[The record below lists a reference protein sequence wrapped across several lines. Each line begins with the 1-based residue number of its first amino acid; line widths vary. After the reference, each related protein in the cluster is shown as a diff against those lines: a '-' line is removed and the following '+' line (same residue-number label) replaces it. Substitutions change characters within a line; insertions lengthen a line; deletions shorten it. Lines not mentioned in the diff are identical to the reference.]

1 MCMHESEPERPT
13 NIPPPTWE
21 ARGDTERV
29 LYIIDES
36 PEPLLELN
44 ALPITLPAR
53 EAASI
58 VAEMTTGLHPSLIPF
73 NWKWRKVYLAFAPDL
88 SEKPLR
94 LAVLRLWILLHR
106 QNADVRVLTW
116 PKEEGATVQQFLSNN
131 AGAGSSDTRLEHL
144 RDSAREIRTVLQP
157 GDQQQTELELEM
169 AFPEL
174 GTESASKR
182 DKLLLG
188 QFCRMLAAPL
198 KVSAG
203 DLEETV
209 IDSAEERRAQQ
220 DLQEMIVQPSLDPV
234 DGPQLMDDLIALIED
249 HMVMTRS
256 QVIASVLW
264 GIETYFSDQIDCLA
278 ILHIHSPTK
287 RCGKTNLVNLL
298 RQFVLRPLSS
308 KNITGAAIYRVID
321 RYSPTLLMDEVDS
334 WLPYNQSAIG
344 VLNGGHIKDQ
354 AFTYRAH
361 GGGVLRFT
369 TWCPKLLS
377 GIGKLTEIVKR
388 VEALVDR
395 CIPIFLQQR
404 DPNRDKKVKRLTET
418 LIDNPELFLRLR
430 RQVARWTQDHASEVA
445 RARPKMPESLND
457 RAQDNWRGLL
467 AIADALGG
475 EWPQQGPGGGT
486 RTKRW
491 FRREH
496 GNRIDVG
503 ALNRAIG
510 L

>member
-1 MCMHESEPERPT
+1 MCMHESEPERPI

-88 SEKPLR
+88 SETPLR

-116 PKEEGATVQQFLSNN
+116 PKEQGATVQQFLSNN
-131 AGAGSSDTRLEHL
+131 AGAGSSDTRLDHL

-157 GDQQQTELELEM
+157 GDQEQTELELEM

-174 GTESASKR
+174 GIESASMR

-209 IDSAEERRAQQ
+209 IDSVLTPGLMFLESRLSCHERRKQRCSQKTIKHLINVSCGAWAK
-220 DLQEMIVQPSLDPV
+220 SL
-234 DGPQLMDDLIALIED
+234 
-249 HMVMTRS
+249 
-256 QVIASVLW
+256 
-264 GIETYFSDQIDCLA
+264 
-278 ILHIHSPTK
+278 
-287 RCGKTNLVNLL
+287 
-298 RQFVLRPLSS
+298 
-308 KNITGAAIYRVID
+308 
-321 RYSPTLLMDEVDS
+321 
-334 WLPYNQSAIG
+334 
-344 VLNGGHIKDQ
+344 
-354 AFTYRAH
+354 
-361 GGGVLRFT
+361 
-369 TWCPKLLS
+369 
-377 GIGKLTEIVKR
+377 
-388 VEALVDR
+388 
-395 CIPIFLQQR
+395 
-404 DPNRDKKVKRLTET
+404 
-418 LIDNPELFLRLR
+418 
-430 RQVARWTQDHASEVA
+430 HA
-445 RARPKMPESLND
+445 N
-457 RAQDNWRGLL
+457 N
-467 AIADALGG
+467 
-475 EWPQQGPGGGT
+475 
-486 RTKRW
+486 
-491 FRREH
+491 
-496 GNRIDVG
+496 
-503 ALNRAIG
+503 
-510 L
+510 